1 MTEQH
6 SWKQE
11 EDKEGIAMK
20 FENKVAIITGS
31 TRGIGR
37 AIAELFAKE
46 GAKVIV
52 VGTKEELGESCVN
65 AIKAAGGEAIFC
77 KTDVTSDESLD
88 NLVKTALD
96 TYGKIDILVNN
107 AGVGGT
113 TANMDQI
120 TMDEWNTVLA
130 TNLTAP
136 FVLCKKIIPIME
148 KQGAGT
154 IVNVA
159 SMAATAA
166 GRGGLAY
173 TSAKHGLLGLTRQMS
188 LDHGR
193 TGVRINAVL
202 PGPIATD
209 MIARVLAIPQHP
221 VTMKIGMSP
230 AKRPGEPIE
239 VAQAIA
245 FLASDEASFIHGAAL
260 AVDGGYTI
268 F

>member
-1 MTEQH
+1 MLL
-6 SWKQE
+6 
-11 EDKEGIAMK
+11 EGKTAIVTGASGGIGK
-20 FENKVAIITGS
+20 AVAI
-31 TRGIGR
+31 
-37 AIAELFAKE
+37 ALAKE
-46 GAKVIV
+46 GAAVAVHFHGNEEKALLVK
-52 VGTKEELGESCVN
+52 KEIEEAGGKAEIFRANVADFEECN
-65 AIKAAGGEAIFC
+65 ALVKAAA
-77 KTDVTSDESLD
+77 KTFGS
-88 NLVKTALD
+88 
-96 TYGKIDILVNN
+96 IDILVNN

-113 TANMDQI
+113 TANMEQI

-136 FVLCKKIIPIME
+136 FILCKKVIPIME

-230 AKRPGEPIE
+230 AKRPGEPVE

-245 FLASDEASFIHGAAL
+245 FLASDDASFIHGAAL